1 LSAPGKFELAV
12 PVEPADHV
20 LGGSH
25 VVVSIVEYGDFE
37 CPNCRQAAPAVK
49 LILEHFKGRVQ
60 LAWRHFPL
68 EGVHPH
74 ALHAALAS
82 EAAAAQGKFWP
93 MHDVLLENQAHLR
106 TNHLRGYAR
115 RLELDTR
122 RYDAEME
129 EQHYLQRV
137 REQIEGG
144 EKSGVRGTPTF
155 FVNGAIQDV
164 SFGLQRLRER
174 VALLLNMT

>member
-1 LSAPGKFELAV
+1 LSAHGTFELAV
-12 PVEPADHV
+12 PVAASDHAV
-20 LGGSH
+20 GGPH
-25 VVVSIVEYGDFE
+25 AAVTIVEYGDFE

-60 LAWRHFPL
+60 LVWRHFPL

-74 ALHAALAS
+74 SLHAALAS

-93 MHDVLLENQAHLR
+93 MHDVLLENQAHLK

-115 RLELDTR
+115 RLELDTK

-129 EQHYLQRV
+129 EQSYLQRV

-155 FVNGAIQDV
+155 FVNGAFQDV
-164 SFGLQRLRER
+164 SFGLQALRER
-174 VALLLNMT
+174 VGGLLE